1 MVVTSCAVAIL
12 IATLIGLLIPD
23 SPATLL
29 ATSVCLLAAALLL
42 VRRTAWLHLRSA
54 QTLCVL
60 FFTLAVAH
68 VVSGYFLADLTTEHT
83 SIRSNAQAAF
93 ATALLVNSIG
103 IFAGAVGYAWKIA
116 GGSSGGTAAIPIEID
131 QRLAG
136 RIFSLLAVFGA
147 ALMFMVYWKLN
158 VLEYL
163 RAPSQWAFMRYITSD
178 TVNGSATDE
187 WLVNRAMDLLTVS
200 LPFVLFRAAKRPC
213 FSGIALTIVGYVAL
227 LLPLRRANLI
237 AVTLAFLILWGI
249 SRGNAYRF
257 TRKMIL
263 IAGCLY
269 LASQCLFLLAA
280 FEQELAPAQ
289 VLTISSTAFPEVRD
303 LAWTTSLLN
312 GERLHGVTFAQAL
325 LPIPS
330 IVSDWSSTHSLRAI
344 TTKLIGMD
352 QSGETGGLR
361 LTILGEGYI
370 NFGYLGAI
378 ASGFAWGL
386 AVGWCETLLERA
398 RALDCE
404 FWNYAAVLCF
414 VWVCFLVYLAGTQA
428 AASIK
433 TGALLLL
440 LVAWASKYRPISQQ
454 ARMVAAT

>member
-12 IATLIGLLIPD
+12 MATLIGLLTPD
-23 SPATLL
+23 SPATLV
-29 ATSVCLLAAALLL
+29 ATSVCLLAAALIL
-42 VRRTAWLHLRSA
+42 VRRTARLHLQSA

-103 IFAGAVGYAWKIA
+103 ILAGAVGYAWKIA
-116 GGSSGGTAAIPIEID
+116 GGSSGGTAAIPVEID

-158 VLEYL
+158 ALQYL
-163 RAPSQWAFMRYITSD
+163 SAPSQWAFMRYITND

-200 LPFVLFRAAKRPC
+200 LPFVLFRTAKRPR
-213 FSGIALTIVGYVAL
+213 FSGIALALVGYMAL

-280 FEQELAPAQ
+280 FEQEFAPVQ

-330 IVSDWSSTHSLRAI
+330 IMSDWSSTHSLRAI

-378 ASGFAWGL
+378 AIGLAWGL
-386 AVGWCETLLERA
+386 AVGWCEKLLEHA

-428 AASIK
+428 AAPIK

-440 LVAWASKYRPISQQ
+440 LVAWASKYRPISQE
-454 ARMVAAT
+454 AGMEAAT